1 MLFFSALQLPQG
13 PEQQERPRSAV
24 PMCPV
29 AGYSLLI
36 PFHHPGCSTQVSS
49 GTENL

>member
-13 PEQQERPRSAV
+13 PEQQERPRSSV

-29 AGYSLLI
+29 AGCSLLI

-49 GTENL
+49 GTKNL